1 MHFDGTK
8 HTNYMS
14 KGNINVKVKLL
25 KSFTMLQNIR
35 FQCMDKKR
43 YSMTES
49 AMRDIV
55 LFSIKEN
62 VCGKET

>member
-8 HTNYMS
+8 HTNQIS
-14 KGNINVKVKLL
+14 KGNINVKVKLF
-25 KSFTMLQNIR
+25 KSFTMLQKIR

-49 AMRDIV
+49 VMRDIV

-62 VCGKET
+62 LCGKES